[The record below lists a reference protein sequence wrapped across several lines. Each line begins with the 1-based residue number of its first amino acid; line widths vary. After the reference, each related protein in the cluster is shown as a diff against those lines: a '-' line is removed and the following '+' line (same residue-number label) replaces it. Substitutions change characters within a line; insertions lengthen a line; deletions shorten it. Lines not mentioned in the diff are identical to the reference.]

1 MFSQLFSLIPLVIL
15 AVLPSLIWLFFYL
28 KEDLHP
34 EPRLWLL
41 ITFFMGVALAPIV
54 IFVEMAIGKVLNFW
68 AIIPFESGIIL
79 MFVIA
84 PLVEEAAKY
93 GAVHLSLN
101 KNPVLDEPVDCM
113 IYVIVA
119 ALGFAAIEN
128 VFAIFSFISVG
139 APGYF
144 SDAFNFMSMRF
155 ISAVALHGLAS
166 GIIGYYFARFY
177 FPPKADPPLAD
188 VKRNPLLIVWGLFL
202 ASLLHGIYNFLLFR
216 DGQYMSLILTAGVL
230 IAAAALVIFLFN
242 RLKYHTTY
250 QQVAVDSAEKQK

>member
-1 MFSQLFSLIPLVIL
+1 MFSQLLSLIPLVVL
-15 AVLPSLIWLFFYL
+15 AILPSLIWLFFYL
-28 KEDLHP
+28 KEDPHP
-34 EPRLWLL
+34 EPRLWL
-41 ITFFMGVALAPIV
+41 IIMFIMGVALAPIV
-54 IFVEMAIGKVLNFW
+54 IFAEMAFGKALNFL
-68 AIIPFESGIIL
+68 AIIPFGGGML

-113 IYVIVA
+113 IYIIVA

-128 VFAIFSFISVG
+128 IFAIFSFISVG

-166 GIIGYYFARFY
+166 GIMGYFFARFY
-177 FPPKADPPLAD
+177 FI
-188 VKRNPLLIVWGLFL
+188 KRNPLLIVWGIFL
-202 ASLLHGIYNFLLFR
+202 ASLLHGIYNFLLFK
-216 DGQYMSLILTAGVL
+216 DGQYMSLILTGGL
-230 IAAAALVIFLFN
+230 LLAAAALVMFLFN

-250 QQVAVDSAEKQK
+250 QQVAVDNMEK

>member
-1 MFSQLFSLIPLVIL
+1 MFSQLFSLIPLVVL

-34 EPRLWLL
+34 EPRLWLFVIFL
-41 ITFFMGVALAPIV
+41 MGVALAPFV
-54 IFVEMAIGKVLNFW
+54 IFIEMAIGKILNFW
-68 AIIPFESGIIL
+68 AVVPFESGIL

-93 GAVHLSLN
+93 GVVHLSLN
-101 KNPVLDEPVDCM
+101 KNSVLDEPDDGM

-128 VFAIFSFISVG
+128 VFAIFSFISIG
-139 APGYF
+139 APGYL

-166 GIIGYYFARFY
+166 GIMGYFFARFY
-177 FPPKADPPLAD
+177 FI
-188 VKRNPLLIVWGLFL
+188 KRNPLLIVCGVFS
-202 ASLLHGIYNFLLFR
+202 ASLLHGIYNFLLFKE
-216 DGQYMSLILTAGVL
+216 GQYMSLILTAGVL
-230 IAAAALVIFLFN
+230 LAAAALVIFLFN

-250 QQVAVDSAEKQK
+250 QQAAIDGAKK